1 MNMKWSRVW
10 LIYAREMRDQI
21 RDRRTMFTIFVLP
34 LLLYPFMGMLMLQV
48 AQFNSEHPV
57 GVTWI
62 GEENW
67 PQENPLIVDSDA
79 NRRTNELIRWNYLA
93 TSELKSDA
101 QAEAE
106 ALVRE
111 GRADLVLITKPGFRE
126 WLSQSKLGVSK
137 ETSPATEITT
147 SATASSTASQT
158 QSESGSVTESATDV
172 ASSKSPILATQ
183 SGGPPPLLTVV
194 NQASDGSIVA
204 LKRVG
209 NLLESWRSAW
219 LREQLAEANLN
230 PSIVDVINVER
241 IDIAPPET
249 KQALVWSKILPLV
262 MLVWALTG
270 AFYPAIDLCA
280 GEKER
285 GTLETLLCSPASR
298 TEIVW
303 GKLLTVICFS
313 ISTAVLNLFSMQFT
327 STFVINQFASAG
339 ATDVVQALG
348 PLPFSSLTWLIV
360 ILLPISAMFSALAL
374 AVAALARSSKEAQYY
389 LMPLLLGG
397 LPLVMLPMLP
407 GVSLGTG
414 TATIPVTGAVLLS
427 RALIEGHYTEAFLF
441 APIVIGVTV
450 TCCLLAIRWAV
461 RQFENESVL
470 FRESERFEFRAWLQ
484 NLIQHRTPTATAN
497 EAMLCGAIILVAL
510 FFGRMSLASN
520 ELSWSSM
527 TQSTIVI
534 QIGMILA
541 PCLVMATM
549 LTSSI
554 WKALRL
560 GRPRLADMLFCLG
573 LGISLHPAYML
584 LSSAIQTE
592 FQLGADTKE
601 VLGYIDAMISAA
613 PLWSVL
619 LTLAVIPAICEELA
633 FRGFIFAGL
642 SQEQGTLRAIIVSAL
657 FFGLSHGV
665 LQQTIGATIMGLIL
679 GVVAWRTGGVL
690 GCIVLHM
697 THNTLTMVV
706 ARAGKQAD
714 LIPRGLDWAFER
726 TLEGGLAYTNTWT
739 ILSVVIA
746 SLILAALVF
755 NKQSSV
761 SCFWAKDRVVSPES

>member
-1 MNMKWSRVW
+1 
-10 LIYAREMRDQI
+10 
-21 RDRRTMFTIFVLP
+21 MFTIFVLP
-34 LLLYPFMGMLMLQV
+34 LLLYPFMGMLMLQMV
-48 AQFNSEHPV
+48 QFNSEHPV
-57 GVTWI
+57 TVIWI

-67 PQENPLIVDSDA
+67 PSENPLVVENAS
-79 NRRTNELIRWNYLA
+79 TSKSNELIRWNYIA
-93 TSELKSDA
+93 TSELENREFEHRELDNRGLK
-101 QAEAE
+101 EAE
-106 ALVRE
+106 SLVRE
-111 GRADLVLITKPGFRE
+111 GKADLVLITKPGFRE
-126 WLSQSKLGVSK
+126 WLAQSKIGVMK
-137 ETSPATEITT
+137 NELTDTGGAEEPEA
-147 SATASSTASQT
+147 SAYGSQT
-158 QSESGSVTESATDV
+158 QTLSTV
-172 ASSKSPILATQ
+172 ASN
-183 SGGPPPLLTVV
+183 GPPPLLTVV
-194 NQASDGSIVA
+194 NQASDASVVA
-204 LKRVG
+204 SKRVG
-209 NLLESWRSAW
+209 NLLENWRSTW

-230 PSIVDVINVER
+230 PSIVDVISIER
-241 IDIAPPET
+241 VDIAPPET
-249 KQALVWSKILPLV
+249 KQALVWSKILPLI

-303 GKLLTVICFS
+303 GKLLTVVCFS

-348 PLPFSSLTWLIV
+348 PLPLSSLTWLIV

-414 TATIPVTGAVLLS
+414 TAIIPVTGAVLLS
-427 RALIEGHYTEAFLF
+427 RALIEGHYSEALLF

-461 RQFENESVL
+461 RQFEDESVL
-470 FRESERFEFRAWLQ
+470 FRESERFEFRAWIQ
-484 NLIQHRTPTATAN
+484 NLFQHRTPTATAN
-497 EAMLCGAIILVAL
+497 EAMLCGVIILVAL

-549 LTSSI
+549 LTSSV

-560 GRPRLADMLFCLG
+560 GRPRLADMLFCFG

-601 VLGYIDAMISAA
+601 VLVYIDAMISAA
-613 PLWSVL
+613 PLWSVI
-619 LTLAVIPAICEELA
+619 LTLAIIPAICEELA

-642 SQEQGTLRAIIVSAL
+642 SQEKGTLRAIIVSAL

-665 LQQTIGATIMGLIL
+665 LQQTIGATVMGLIL

-714 LIPRGLDWAFER
+714 LIPSGLDWAFER
-726 TLEGGLAYTNTWT
+726 TMDGGIAYTDNWT
-739 ILSVVIA
+739 ILSVLIA

-755 NKQSSV
+755 NKPLASR
-761 SCFWAKDRVVSPES
+761 CAWPEEKVAFPKQ

>member
-10 LIYAREMRDQI
+10 LIFAREMRDQI

-57 GVTWI
+57 TVTWI
-62 GEENW
+62 GKENW
-67 PQENPLIVDSDA
+67 PIENPLVVESVADSKS
-79 NRRTNELIRWNYLA
+79 NELIRWNYLA
-93 TSELKSDA
+93 TSELENSELDDGIGNNGA

-111 GRADLVLITKPGFRE
+111 GKADLVLITKPGFRE
-126 WLSQSKLGVSK
+126 WLAQSKIGVMKNEPTFTGDAEEPEASAYGSRK
-137 ETSPATEITT
+137 EGP
-147 SATASSTASQT
+147 SS
-158 QSESGSVTESATDV
+158 V
-172 ASSKSPILATQ
+172 AFNR
-183 SGGPPPLLTVV
+183 PPPLLTVV
-194 NQASDGSIVA
+194 NQASDASVVA
-204 LKRVG
+204 SKRVG
-209 NLLESWRSAW
+209 NLLENWRSTW

-230 PSIVDVINVER
+230 PSIVDIIAIER
-241 IDIAPPET
+241 VDIAPPET
-249 KQALVWSKILPLV
+249 KQALVWSKILPLI

-303 GKLLTVICFS
+303 GKLLTVFCFS

-327 STFVINQFASAG
+327 STFVINQFASVG

-348 PLPFSSLTWLIV
+348 PLPLSSLTWLIV

-427 RALIEGHYTEAFLF
+427 RALIEGHYSEALLF

-461 RQFENESVL
+461 RQFEDESVL
-470 FRESERFEFRAWLQ
+470 FRESERFEFRAWLE
-484 NLIQHRTPTATAN
+484 NLFQHRTPTATAN

-527 TQSTIVI
+527 TKSTIVI

-541 PCLVMATM
+541 PCLVMATI
-549 LTSSI
+549 LTSSV

-560 GRPRLADMLFCLG
+560 GRPRLADMLFCFG
-573 LGISLHPAYML
+573 LGISLHPAYIL
-584 LSSAIQTE
+584 FSSAIQTE

-601 VLGYIDAMISAA
+601 VLVYIDAMISAA
-613 PLWSVL
+613 PLWSVI
-619 LTLAVIPAICEELA
+619 LTLAIIPAICEELA

-642 SQEQGTLRAIIVSAL
+642 SQEKGTLRAIVVSAL

-665 LQQTIGATIMGLIL
+665 LQQTIGATVMGLIL

-706 ARAGKQAD
+706 ARAGKQPD
-714 LIPRGLDWAFER
+714 LIPKGLDWAFER
-726 TLEGGLAYTNTWT
+726 TLDGGIAYTDNWT
-739 ILSVVIA
+739 ILSVLIA

-755 NKQSSV
+755 NKPLASRCV
-761 SCFWAKDRVVSPES
+761 WPEEKVAFPK

>member
-1 MNMKWSRVW
+1 
-10 LIYAREMRDQI
+10 
-21 RDRRTMFTIFVLP
+21 MFTIFVLP

-57 GVTWI
+57 TVAWI

-67 PQENPLIVDSDA
+67 PSENPLVVESAA
-79 NRRTNELIRWNYLA
+79 NAKSNDLVRWNYIAATELA
-93 TSELKSDA
+93 NSQPIDSQKKDQHKDFGQS
-101 QAEAE
+101 QAE
-106 ALVRE
+106 ALVRA
-111 GRADLVLITKPGFRE
+111 GKTDLVLITKPGFRE
-126 WLSQSKLGVSK
+126 WLVESKKQEHSSVHPIVSDQ
-137 ETSPATEITT
+137 E
-147 SATASSTASQT
+147 QD
-158 QSESGSVTESATDV
+158 G
-172 ASSKSPILATQ
+172 PIKPEPMALATGDRATMSVPIAPEA
-183 SGGPPPLLTVV
+183 SGDGSGKSQFSSAEAKGPPPLLIVV
-194 NQASDGSIVA
+194 NQASDASVVA
-204 LKRVG
+204 SKRVG
-209 NLLESWRSAW
+209 TLLENWRLEW
-219 LREQLAEANLN
+219 LREQLAEAKLN
-230 PSIVDVINVER
+230 PSIVDVVSIHR

-249 KQALVWSKILPLV
+249 KQALVWSKILPLI

-339 ATDVVQALG
+339 ASDVAQALG
-348 PLPFSSLTWLIV
+348 PLPLSSLTWLIV
-360 ILLPISAMFSALAL
+360 ILLPLSAMFSALAL
-374 AVAALARSSKEAQYY
+374 AVAALAKSSKEAQYY

-407 GVSLGTG
+407 GVTLGAG
-414 TATIPVTGAVLLS
+414 TAAIPVTGAVLLS
-427 RALIEGHYTEAFLF
+427 RALIEGHYGDALFF
-441 APIVIGVTV
+441 APVVIAVTV
-450 TCCLLAIRWAV
+450 ICCLLAIRWAV

-470 FRESERFEFRAWLQ
+470 FRESERFEIRAWIQ
-484 NLIQHRTPTATAN
+484 NLLQHRTQTATAN
-497 EAMLCGAIILVAL
+497 EAILCGAVILVAL
-510 FFGRMSLASN
+510 FFGRMSLASS
-520 ELSWSSM
+520 ELTWASM
-527 TQSTIVI
+527 QQSTIVI

-541 PCLVMATM
+541 PCLIMATI
-549 LTSSI
+549 LTSSV
-554 WKALRL
+554 WKSLRL
-560 GRPRLADMLFCLG
+560 GRPRLADLLFCFGLG
-573 LGISLHPAYML
+573 LSLHPAYML
-584 LSSAIQTE
+584 LSSAIQHE
-592 FQLGADTKE
+592 FQLGAETKE
-601 VLGYIDAMISAA
+601 VLGYVDAMISEA
-613 PLWSVL
+613 PLWSVI

-642 SQEQGTLRAIIVSAL
+642 SQQQGTLRAIILSAL

-697 THNTLTMVV
+697 THNALTMVV

-714 LIPRGLDWAFER
+714 LIPSSFNWVFEQTLD
-726 TLEGGLAYTNTWT
+726 GGIAYTNAWT
-739 ILSVVIA
+739 IVSMIIS

-755 NKQSSV
+755 NKPETAGY
-761 SCFWAKDRVVSPES
+761 FWAKGRTVSPES